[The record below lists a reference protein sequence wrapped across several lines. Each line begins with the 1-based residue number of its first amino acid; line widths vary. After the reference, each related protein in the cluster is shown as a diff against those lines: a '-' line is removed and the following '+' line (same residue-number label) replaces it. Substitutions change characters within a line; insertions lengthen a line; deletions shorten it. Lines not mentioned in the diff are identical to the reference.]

1 MESGNVVHS
10 FDPRAPRAARSDRLD
25 SFVEKNPAPV
35 LRLTPDGRV
44 SYANPGA
51 RATLESLGAPGDAF
65 HLLLPDDV
73 STRLAQQVEGGTEL
87 VYWQYPALGREY
99 ETAVFHLSDAEIF
112 HAYVRDVTA
121 HREAE
126 RRLLYLARHDPL
138 SGLPNRRY
146 FTEEIDASIARGQ
159 SGVVALLGINRLR
172 HIVAGVG
179 HGMADHLLQAVA
191 RRLED
196 GLAACADICP
206 DTRLYRFEG
215 AVYGLLLPCPG
226 EADLPRRL
234 AAKLIRTF
242 EVPVAVDNQSF
253 FLGVSMGVSQFPAD
267 GGDAITLISHA
278 DSALQR
284 AKESG
289 GEHYRAYDRALS
301 DEARERLALEN
312 DLHDALARGELS
324 LSYQPQWEISSGRI
338 VGAEVLLRW
347 QHPVFGQIPPS
358 RFIPVAEESGLI
370 VPIGEW
376 VLRAAC
382 AQTRVWHDTG
392 LPPLTIAV
400 NLSARQFMI
409 PDLCTRIADILT
421 ASGLPASALELEIT
435 ESLAM
440 EDVAH
445 SVRTMSELKALGV
458 RISMDDFGTGYSS
471 LASLRRLPIDK
482 LKVDQSFVRKLEHD
496 AGDATLV
503 RAIVELGHNLG
514 MRVIAEGV
522 ETIGQAA
529 FLRGLGCEEAQGFF
543 VSPPLDGVAFAELL
557 A

>member
-1 MESGNVVHS
+1 MERGAPVH
-10 FDPRAPRAARSDRLD
+10 FPETRAAPPAPPD

-35 LRLTPDGRV
+35 LRLNREGRV

-51 RATLESLGAPGDAF
+51 RATLVSLGAPAEAF
-65 HLLLPDDV
+65 HLLLPEDAAM
-73 STRLAQQVEGGTEL
+73 RLQQLAQSGTEIA
-87 VYWQYPALGREY
+87 YWQYPALGREY
-99 ETAVFHLSDAEIF
+99 ETAVFHLADAEIF
-112 HAYVRDVTA
+112 HAYLRDVTA

-126 RRLLYLARHDPL
+126 RRLLYLTRHDPL

-146 FTEEIDASIARGQ
+146 FVEEIDALIARGEPC
-159 SGVVALLGINRLR
+159 VVALLGINRLR

-179 HGMADHLLQAVA
+179 HGMADRLLQTVA
-191 RRLED
+191 RRLEET
-196 GLAACADICP
+196 LATCTELCTG
-206 DTRLYRFEG
+206 TRLYRFEG

-226 EADLPRRL
+226 EAELPRRL
-234 AAKLIRTF
+234 AARLVRSF
-242 EVPVAVDNQSF
+242 ETPVQVDSQGF
-253 FLGVSMGVSQFPAD
+253 FLGISMGASGFPAD
-267 GGDAITLISHA
+267 GNDAITLISHA

-284 AKESG
+284 AKEG
-289 GEHYRAYDRALS
+289 NGEHYRAYDRALS

-312 DLHDALARGELS
+312 DLHDALKRDELS
-324 LSYQPQWEISSGRI
+324 LLYQPQVDIVTHRI

-347 QHPVFGQIPPS
+347 QHRTLGVVLPS
-358 RFIPVAEESGLI
+358 RFIPIAEETGLI

-382 AQTRVWHDTG
+382 AQARVWRDAG
-392 LPPLTIAV
+392 LLDFSIAV
-400 NLSARQFMI
+400 NLSARQFMA
-409 PDLCTRIADILT
+409 PGLAGCIADILA
-421 ASGLPASALELEIT
+421 ASGLPEQALELEIT

-440 EDVAH
+440 EDVTH
-445 SVRTMSELKALGV
+445 SIQTMNELKQLGV
-458 RISMDDFGTGYSS
+458 RIAMDDFGTGYSS

-482 LKVDQSFVRKLEHD
+482 LKVDQSFVRNLEHD

-522 ETIGQAA
+522 ESFGQTA
-529 FLRGLGCEEAQGFF
+529 FLRGMGCEEAQGFYI
-543 VSPPLDGVAFAELL
+543 SPPLDAAALTTML